1 MGFQTPE
8 YCELQWHGEQSR
20 SGQTLT
26 SSNDADLPTLNTSY
40 GVLGCTC
47 LSLQI
52 LCLYSEC
59 CTALRLLF
67 DCRPFVLDDEALCF
81 EAIFPVLR
89 LVRSC
94 YALNLRAVALTHEQ
108 AFATPDLSTL
118 QVATPPW
125 CKLLRTAF
133 DLTDCLPPA
142 ACKSSICR
150 SRCG

>member
-1 MGFQTPE
+1 MQTCQLLTLHMGCWGAHVFR
-8 YCELQWHGEQSR
+8 C
-20 SGQTLT
+20 
-26 SSNDADLPTLNTSY
+26 
-40 GVLGCTC
+40 V
-47 LSLQI
+47 

-150 SRCG
+150 SRCGWVIIHINNSNFSESPSNWVSITAITPLV